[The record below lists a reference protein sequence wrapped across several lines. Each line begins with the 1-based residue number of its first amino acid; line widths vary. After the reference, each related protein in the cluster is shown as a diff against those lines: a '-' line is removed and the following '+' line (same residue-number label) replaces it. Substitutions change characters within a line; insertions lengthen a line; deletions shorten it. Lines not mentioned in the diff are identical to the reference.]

1 MQTIYSTHKTVQ
13 ENKKE
18 RMKEKNNKMNER
30 KKRWKLKKEMEFNG
44 EIAFSNGDSCYKGIF
59 CHFNKDMNPVR
70 DQVLAERWIGVQ
82 IHTT

>member
-44 EIAFSNGDSCYKGIF
+44 EIAFSSGDSRHKGIL
-59 CHFNKDMNPVR
+59 CLK
-70 DQVLAERWIGVQ
+70 ERKSLSN
-82 IHTT
+82 HLSL